1 MIAVKKA
8 PGKEGNEKQHSKDN
22 ELQAVYD
29 YLQNNTD
36 TATMAAVALN
46 IYRPNLCRRKRTLQ
60 KAGHL
65 IEIKKGICPVTKHL
79 AAFLSTNPALMPINS
94 QLSLFKL

>member
-1 MIAVKKA
+1 MIPIKKA
-8 PGKEGNEKQHSKDN
+8 PGKEGNEKQQHKDT
-22 ELQAVYD
+22 ELQAVYE
-29 YLQNNTD
+29 YLQNNTA

-79 AAFLSTNPALMPINS
+79 AAYLSTNPAMMPIHS
-94 QLSLFKL
+94 QLNLFKL